1 MNVAKWIVSG
11 IIIASLIVGVVQV
24 FLLREAISEQS
35 MSLIE
40 IQRSQ
45 SEQVVEKIMV
55 DPDVNASPQASIG
68 GFNHPIQ
75 TYHYHQYVVF
85 VDHDGEIKFAK
96 RQIGDNSWNIYPTG
110 ITQVINENHRAPHFG
125 FGKNGYIIFFY
136 NTYGGDG
143 PPHWRISTA
152 PEDPSS
158 WSSEHTTLSGSDDVR
173 VSYPVMIRFFDEN
186 ETLLLLYEESH
197 SSGQTSR
204 YHLDKWNPDTKA
216 WEALH
221 HPLINPPQES
231 EGWPYFTATKQV
243 DRQNR
248 LHLFFLW
255 RWTATG
261 GNDDNRNICYMMTD
275 DYGQTWKKSDGT
287 TCNLPVTYES
297 AEIVDEVLTRNGLFI
312 PDASFDE
319 KDNPI
324 ALYTKNDA
332 NGIQQYFVAY
342 LKDGNWIKE
351 QISQKTWPGHLNL
364 PKHLRW
370 RLSPVAY
377 RLLASTEGDLY
388 ALVVDPEYGDGL
400 TLFFKKKGTSSWQKY
415 SLISDALIESEFQVD
430 IWKWNF
436 WGNWN
441 VLDILAIKGASHFDR
456 GLKPYAP
463 LYVYEFYLPL
473 LSVGKPFK
481 AK

>member
-1 MNVAKWIVSG
+1 MKAAKWIVSG
-11 IIIASLIVGVVQV
+11 VIIASLIVGVVQV

-55 DPDVNASPQASIG
+55 DSDVKACPQASIG

-186 ETLLLLYEESH
+186 ETLLLLYREDH
-197 SSGQTSR
+197 SNGQTSR
-204 YHLDKWNPDTKA
+204 YHLDRWNPDTKT

-221 HPLINPPQES
+221 HPLINSPQES

-243 DRQNR
+243 DRRNR

-287 TCNLPVTYES
+287 TYNLPVTYES
-297 AEIVDEVLTRNGLFI
+297 AEIVDEVPTRNGLLI

-377 RLLASTEGDLY
+377 RLLVSTEGDLY

-400 TLFFKKKGTSSWQKY
+400 TLFFKKKGTSSWQRY

-436 WGNWN
+436 WGNCN
-441 VLDILAIKGASHFDR
+441 VLDILAIKGASSLDR